1 MNNFIYEIPT
11 KIYFGENELDGN
23 LIKEI
28 QRYGNKVL
36 LLYGG
41 GSIKKTG
48 LYEKIINELEKNKDI
63 KVYEYSGIKP
73 NPRHTDINEAIQICK
88 ENEIDIIL
96 AVGGGS
102 VIDSSKLISIGKFY
116 NGDSW
121 DFVIKKANPEK
132 AMPIITVL
140 TLAATGSEMNGT
152 AVISNMETHQKKSV
166 KSPLIV
172 PKVSFLDPTL
182 TYTVNKYQTACGS
195 ADILS
200 HILETYFSRNTG
212 LFMLDRVMEGLMKT
226 VITYAQIAYKEPCNY
241 EARANLMWASSWAIN
256 GFARIDR
263 QPNVWVCHML
273 EHQLSAFYDITHGL
287 GLAILT
293 PKYMKY
299 ALNEGNVDRYY
310 EFGINVFNI
319 DKTLPRIEVARK
331 SIECLEIFL
340 YEDLELSKNLKSINI
355 NDEHFEEMADRI
367 CKNGTVEG
375 FIDLN
380 KEDIVNIFKECL

>member
-11 KIYFGENELDGN
+11 KIYFGENELNIN
-23 LIKEI
+23 LKTEIKK
-28 QRYGNKVL
+28 YGNKVL

-41 GSIKKTG
+41 GSIKRIG
-48 LYEKIINELEKNKDI
+48 LYQKIVNELGTSRDI
-63 KVYEYSGIKP
+63 KIYEYSGIEP
-73 NPRHTDINEAIQICK
+73 NPRHTAINEAIKICK
-88 ENEIDIIL
+88 TNNIDVIL

-102 VIDSSKLISIGKFY
+102 VIDSSKLISLGSFY

-121 DFVIKKANPEK
+121 DFIIGKTKPEK
-132 AMPIITVL
+132 ALPIITVV
-140 TLAATGSEMNGT
+140 TLSATGSEMNGT
-152 AVISNMETHQKKSV
+152 AVISNMETHQKKSI
-166 KSPLIV
+166 KSSLII
-172 PKVSFLDPTL
+172 PKVSFLDPTV
-182 TYTVNKYQTACGS
+182 TYSVSKYQTACGS

-200 HILETYFSRNTG
+200 HILETYFSKNTG

-226 VITYAQIAYKEPCNY
+226 VIKYAKIAYIKPNDY

-256 GFARIDR
+256 GFTRIDR
-263 QPNVWVCHML
+263 QPNVWVCHLL

-299 ALNEGNVDRYY
+299 ALNEKNVDRYY
-310 EFGINVFNI
+310 EFGINVFDI
-319 DKTLPRIEVARK
+319 DKNLPKNEVAK
-331 SIECLEIFL
+331 KGIECLEKFL
-340 YEDLELSKNLKSINI
+340 YEDLELANNLKSLNI
-355 NDEHFEEMADRI
+355 NDEKFEEMAEII
-367 CKNGTVEG
+367 CKKGTIKG

>member
-1 MNNFIYEIPT
+1 
-11 KIYFGENELDGN
+11 
-23 LIKEI
+23 
-28 QRYGNKVL
+28 
-36 LLYGG
+36 
-41 GSIKKTG
+41 
-48 LYEKIINELEKNKDI
+48 
-63 KVYEYSGIKP
+63 
-73 NPRHTDINEAIQICK
+73 
-88 ENEIDIIL
+88 
-96 AVGGGS
+96 
-102 VIDSSKLISIGKFY
+102 
-116 NGDSW
+116 
-121 DFVIKKANPEK
+121 
-132 AMPIITVL
+132 MPIITVL

-226 VITYAQIAYKEPCNY
+226 VITYAKIAYKEPSNY
-241 EARANLMWASSWAIN
+241 EARANLMWTSSWAIN

-263 QPNVWVCHML
+263 QPNIWVFHML

-310 EFGINVFNI
+310 ELGINVFNI
-319 DKTLPRIEVARK
+319 DTFHC
-331 SIECLEIFL
+331 S
-340 YEDLELSKNLKSINI
+340 
-355 NDEHFEEMADRI
+355 
-367 CKNGTVEG
+367 
-375 FIDLN
+375 
-380 KEDIVNIFKECL
+380 